1 MLNIVDIVYFLRV
14 CLCKNTVIIILQDI
28 ISVMANNSNLNV
40 SILLVRI
47 DHFLIYKKL
56 FSSVFIFYMVYRY
69 F

>member
-47 DHFLIYKKL
+47 DHFLIHKKL
-56 FSSVFIFYMVYRY
+56 FSSVFIVYMVYRY